1 MRMSQA
7 VLPAIGGLAFL
18 LAGCSTAFETPTTLS
33 NDAQLVPGE
42 RRLVPVMEYAD
53 GEALAGLSALH
64 LPLVEIAPGAE
75 VDGDLDGARLDRLRA
90 VLSKE
95 ICQRFARGGFSV
107 LPEPEEGAATA
118 RLSAAVTGL
127 RRNNVATTG
136 LSRVIG
142 TAVPGPLNP
151 RVPIGIGALGA
162 EGEILTE
169 DGTQLAAIRWASQNH
184 LASGGGFT
192 TVLDGP
198 AAFGDLADANELA
211 SIFADAFGDL
221 VVEARAGYEVSEGET
236 PRGTCDAYFDQIGQ
250 DEDDAAE
257 AAG

>member
-1 MRMSQA
+1 MRMSRSA
-7 VLPAIGGLAFL
+7 LPVIGGAALL

-33 NDAQLVPGE
+33 SDAQLVPGE

-53 GEALAGLSALH
+53 GEALSALSTLH
-64 LPLVEIAPGAE
+64 LPLVGIAPGAE
-75 VDGDLDGARLDRLRA
+75 VDGDIDGARIDRLRA
-90 VLSKE
+90 VLSRE

-107 LPEPEEGAATA
+107 LPEPEEGVATA

-162 EGEILTE
+162 EGEILAE

-250 DEDDAAE
+250 DEDAEE